1 MAFWNVPPLF
11 YVASKV
17 FVKSCCFVSPLW
29 RCLCGLWFLA
39 YPVLP
44 GSSTQWAL
52 GSFEDPLA
60 LCPVHFAADPGS
72 YPFPRASFCIS
83 EGWRIKTGLKINS
96 FCTFYLPLAGRR
108 WRLVVGGL
116 GGCLRVPLLA
126 LSFCAGFDFISLMPP
141 PSTNDPQSLSLSSF
155 ILSSK
160 YTIPIFTSWQY
171 TNVYT
176 VTVTNKINID
186 IHVFTNTHTGFHT
199 IPAPCPEHM
208 LSHSHT
214 LRSKHAFTDTQTHS
228 YTPLYI
234 GF

>member
-1 MAFWNVPPLF
+1 MKFGLLNTVKKNTTYGKVCCRFVHTTFVWEGHTTCSMAFWNVPPLF

-44 GSSTQWAL
+44 GSSSTQWAL

-126 LSFCAGFDFISLMPP
+126 LSFCAGFDFISLMLPP
-141 PSTNDPQSLSLSSF
+141 PTNEPQSLSLFLYTF
-155 ILSSK
+155 IKIHNSHIYKL
-160 YTIPIFTSWQY
+160 
-171 TNVYT
+171 T
-176 VTVTNKINID
+176 VHKC
-186 IHVFTNTHTGFHT
+186 IH
-199 IPAPCPEHM
+199 CY
-208 LSHSHT
+208 SH
-214 LRSKHAFTDTQTHS
+214 K
-228 YTPLYI
+228 
-234 GF
+234 